1 MALPIGDTRLKRQA
15 LACVIEFYRELTT
28 ATPGARL
35 SRAGWR
41 RLCKAAPAALYR
53 RPDSQPVQRGA
64 AVPSFD
70 IVSRVDLAEVDNAI
84 AGINRE
90 ISIRFDFKGSKCSLE
105 RNEGELRLVADDD
118 LKLKQ
123 MHELLKVHLTRRKV
137 EAGALDYKPPEKA
150 AGNTLRQTIVL
161 RQGIDADLARRL
173 VREIKDGKMKVQA
186 AVQGGELRVTGKK
199 RDDLQTAI
207 ALIRGLKF
215 EQPLQ
220 YVNFRE

>member
-1 MALPIGDTRLKRQA
+1 
-15 LACVIEFYRELTT
+15 
-28 ATPGARL
+28 
-35 SRAGWR
+35 
-41 RLCKAAPAALYR
+41 
-53 RPDSQPVQRGA
+53 VQKGA

-90 ISIRFDFKGSKCSLE
+90 ISTRFDFKGSKCTLE

-137 EAGALDYKPPEKA
+137 EPGALDYKPPEKA
-150 AGNTLRQTIVL
+150 AGNTVRQTITL

-173 VREIKDGKMKVQA
+173 VREIKDGKLKVQA
-186 AVQGGELRVTGKK
+186 AVQGGELRITGKK
-199 RDDLQTAI
+199 RDELQVAI
-207 ALIRGLKF
+207 ALIRGLKI